1 MKPIKPYSCKL
12 RQCKLE
18 ESVSLNHDRL
28 LSSHH
33 GKSQQSFV
41 FNRHRIPV
49 TIVNGIRNAQTLDN
63 DVNYCIN

>member
-1 MKPIKPYSCKL
+1 MSRKLNKAYSCKL

-33 GKSQQSFV
+33 GKTQQSFV
-41 FNRHRIPV
+41 FNRNGVPV
-49 TIVNGIRNAQTLDN
+49 TIVNGVSYAQTLDN
-63 DVNYCIN
+63 NVNY